1 MNVLIANRPIASLR
15 GVGCIDD
22 VHLLPRWSSI
32 GLSSQTAPG
41 AADFCIGFG
50 TAVSLLVPGTW
61 TQDR

>member
-32 GLSSQTAPG
+32 GLSSQTARG
-41 AADFCIGFG
+41 AADLYMATGADI
-50 TAVSLLVPGTW
+50 TVATDKRMTP
-61 TQDR
+61 